1 MTAPTRIARIRKTL
15 LTTEEAARAVD
26 RVKLLMSLRDFKG
39 KDLWDALE
47 AQGHPGTY
55 SSLMRFLNAGRLP
68 TSAEVE
74 SFARFFGTSVENL
87 VLPTGEAGKRSQQ
100 RLIEYDLPAP
110 APRGAAAPAPARE
123 RLRPVRAARVDP
135 AELRALTEAIAGLTV
150 ILREQLEWQKSGPW
164 VGAVPDLRQVG

>member
-1 MTAPTRIARIRKTL
+1 MTSSPRIARIRKTL

-26 RVKLLMSLRDFKG
+26 RVKLLMSLRGFKG

-68 TSAEVE
+68 TGAEVE
-74 SFARFFGTSVENL
+74 SLARFFNTSVEVL
-87 VLPTGEAGKRSQQ
+87 ILPTGEAGRRSQQ

-110 APRGAAAPAPARE
+110 AAIPEAPAPTRE
-123 RLRPVRAARVDP
+123 RLRPVRAARADA
-135 AELRALTEAIAGLTV
+135 AELRALTEAITGLTV
-150 ILREQLEWQKSGPW
+150 ILREQLEFQKNGPW
-164 VGAVPDLRQVG
+164 GIVPEPVRRAG